1 MKEKEK
7 LNKGD
12 LVRWKTG
19 EGFDLVPPL
28 DATKEPVGV
37 VVDVSELHNPE
48 GKPTA
53 GVRVQW
59 HGYTQPFWTPIN
71 MVEVV
76 SSVK

>member
-1 MKEKEK
+1 MKENKK

-12 LVRWKTG
+12 LVKWRTG

-28 DATKEPVGV
+28 ESDTEPVGV
-37 VVDVSELHNPE
+37 VVGISELFNPN
-48 GKPTA
+48 GDATLGA
-53 GVRVQW
+53 RIQW
-59 HGYTQPFWTPIN
+59 PDYERPFWTPIN